1 MEPPGRAIDAS
12 IEFFRAGWRCV
23 APGPSADRWAG
34 ICAVSWVVDASI
46 AVKWV
51 IPEVLSDEADRV
63 SDGEADVLAP
73 DLLLVEVANALWK
86 KTAAKEISPR
96 EADAA
101 FDLVRR
107 SGIDLRPTVPLLP
120 RATDM
125 ARRLGHP
132 VYDCV
137 YLALAEREDT
147 AFVTAD
153 HRLLRRLSAR
163 KLDVSIVDLRTL

>member
-1 MEPPGRAIDAS
+1 
-12 IEFFRAGWRCV
+12 
-23 APGPSADRWAG
+23 
-34 ICAVSWVVDASI
+34 VSWVVDASV

-51 IPEVLSDEADRV
+51 IPEMLSDEADRV
-63 SDGEADVLAP
+63 RDGDDDVLAP

-86 KTAAKEISPR
+86 KTAAREISPR

-101 FDLVRR
+101 LDLVTR
-107 SGIDLRPTVPLLP
+107 SGIDVRPAAPLLP
-120 RATDM
+120 RAMEM

-137 YLALAEREDT
+137 YLALAEREHA

-153 HRLLRRLSAR
+153 QRLLRRLSTR
-163 KLDVSIVDLRTL
+163 RLDISIVDLRTL